1 MKRFALLPGFG
12 GWAREGRMNRKR
24 VDSAPDTLIAI
35 LPVLICFENAQ
46 TRLSFPSL
54 ARLSALS
61 GLSPTTAS
69 ALLQA
74 MNASNGPWLRIL
86 REPIGYGRVK
96 HVYKMGYGQYCG
108 ENPRDWIRM
117 DAALIINGIWGAM
130 SPATR
135 RLYLVLRAL
144 SWHEAKVEGKPWAK
158 LDCDLW
164 PDCAFVPAARMELA
178 DLVELTGLSKRTIR
192 ESKSWMLHNGL
203 MRPTDPLEH
212 DGVLMPFDPCRRAP
226 RVLAAIEA
234 TARREK
240 TRGFGQASGYAKR
253 SLRQMRKAQ
262 AEAAQGA
269 PSNRVRTVAVDAAE
283 EVQ

>member
-1 MKRFALLPGFG
+1 MPRFALLPGFG
-12 GWAREGRMNRKR
+12 AWAREGRMSKKR
-24 VDSAPDTLIAI
+24 EDGAPDTFIAI
-35 LPVLICFENAQ
+35 LPVLICHENAE

-69 ALLQA
+69 AHLQA

-144 SWHEAKVEGKPWAK
+144 SWHGAKVEGKPWST
-158 LDCDLW
+158 LDCELW
-164 PDCAFVPAARMELA
+164 PDNAFVPAAHMELPS
-178 DLVELTGLSKRTIR
+178 LVELTGLAGRTVR
-192 ESKSWMLHNGL
+192 ESKRWMLANGL
-203 MRPTDPLEH
+203 MRPTDSLEH
-212 DGVLMPFDPCRRAP
+212 DGVLMPFDPGRKAP
-226 RVLAAIEA
+226 HVLAAIEA
-234 TARREK
+234 TKRREAD
-240 TRGFGQASGYAKR
+240 RGYGKASGYARR
-253 SLRQMRKAQ
+253 SMRQMRKVQ
-262 AEAAQGA
+262 AEAAQGV
-269 PSNRVRTVAVDAAE
+269 PSNRLRTVATDAAE
-283 EVQ
+283 VVQ